1 MFFKKNKEKDF
12 KMIWEIRRN
21 GKRSFLAGT
30 AHFFPN
36 SFRTSLSYYI
46 EMARTVMFEGPLD
59 KESMAKVVR
68 AGTVPGMGASILDQ
82 LDKNIVEEMTGLL
95 LPVCKGRNPFFLM
108 NPRTLKMENFVY
120 SLTKDMKPWLA
131 FFTLW
136 STFLEKNGWKHSVDM
151 EAYAI
156 AGEMGKEVLFM
167 ETIEEQI
174 SVLEGLPRDR
184 ILAFL
189 GRVQDW
195 HTIARDYADCYL
207 QGDLDRMKSTGL
219 RFPSRHYSVID
230 RRDQLFFDRMQP
242 YLETG
247 DALVF
252 VGAPHMKG
260 IGQLLS
266 AGGYETSGPS
276 APDGP

>member
-1 MFFKKNKEKDF
+1 
-12 KMIWEIRRN
+12 MIWEIRRN

-30 AHFFPN
+30 AHFFPS
-36 SFRTSLSYYI
+36 SFRDSLTSYI
-46 EMARTVMFEGPLD
+46 KQANTVMFEGPLD
-59 KESMAKVVR
+59 RESMAKVVR
-68 AGTVPGMGASILDQ
+68 AGTVPDMETHILD
-82 LDKNIVEEMTGLL
+82 LL
-95 LPVCKGRNPFFLM
+95 NEGTVQEISSLLFPVCKSRNPYLHLLM
-108 NPRTLKMENFVY
+108 NHRTLKSENLVY
-120 SLTKDMKPWLA
+120 SLTKNMKLWLA
-131 FFTLW
+131 FFTIW
-136 STFLEKNGWKHSVDM
+136 SADLEKNGWKHSVDM

-156 AGEMGKEVLFM
+156 AAEMGKKILFM

-174 SVLEGLPRDR
+174 GVLEGLPHDR

-189 GRVQDW
+189 GRVREW

-207 QGDLDRMKSTGL
+207 QGDLDRMKTTGL

-242 YLETG
+242 YLEKG

-260 IGQLLS
+260 IGRLLS
-266 AGGYETSGPS
+266 AGGYKTSGPS
-276 APDGP
+276 APEGP